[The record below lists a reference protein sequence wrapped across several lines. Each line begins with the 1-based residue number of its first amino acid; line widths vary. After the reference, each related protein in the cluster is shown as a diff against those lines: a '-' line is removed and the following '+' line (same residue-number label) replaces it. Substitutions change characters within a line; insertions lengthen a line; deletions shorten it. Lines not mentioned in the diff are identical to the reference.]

1 LPASHSS
8 VFLNAGPGKKSNG
21 AGDLI
26 SPKDICSTY
35 FKDLV
40 IADCFAV
47 IRMDESQVC
56 YSDIHLL
63 TGAIVVIK
71 RMF

>member
-1 LPASHSS
+1 
-8 VFLNAGPGKKSNG
+8 
-21 AGDLI
+21 LI

-47 IRMDESQVC
+47 IIMDERQVG

-63 TGAIVVIK
+63 TGGIVVIK